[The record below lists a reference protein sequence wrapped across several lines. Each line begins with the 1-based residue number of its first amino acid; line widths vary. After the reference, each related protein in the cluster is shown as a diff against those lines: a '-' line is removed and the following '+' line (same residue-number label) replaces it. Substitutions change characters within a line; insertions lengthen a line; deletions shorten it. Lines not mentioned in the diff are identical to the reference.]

1 MRLTAPARS
10 RNLRWQG
17 GGGKRARLLKM
28 DPKFSS
34 ARPFAASKTS
44 LRPRILS
51 AAVLSFALLFVA
63 SAISAGTR
71 GEVHH
76 VVIFWLKQ
84 PRNERHLAQLTR
96 ASEKFRAL
104 PGVVRVETGR
114 GLPVRRIGIEQPF
127 DLCVIFTFE
136 NRAALKRF
144 ETDSQHLAAVKSV
157 LQPLVKRYA
166 VYNAE
171 AN

>member
-1 MRLTAPARS
+1 
-10 RNLRWQG
+10 
-17 GGGKRARLLKM
+17 M

-34 ARPFAASKTS
+34 ARSFSARKIS
-44 LRPRILS
+44 LRARIPSCAPLG
-51 AAVLSFALLFVA
+51 LALLLLLTPAV
-63 SAISAGTR
+63 SAGTR
-71 GEVHH
+71 GQVRH
-76 VVIFWLKQ
+76 VVIFWLKE
-84 PRNERHLAQLTR
+84 PGNERHLTQLAR
-96 ASEKFRAL
+96 ASERFRAL

-114 GLPVRRIGIEQPF
+114 ALPVRRSGIEQAF

-144 ETDSQHLAAVKSV
+144 ETDPQHLAAVKSV

-171 AN
+171 SD